1 PAATQ
6 LIVPVARAAAE
17 SQRNADGMAQK
28 LGKKASKLAAAIENK
43 KRDGTV
49 PQFATL
55 STSNAAAATHS
66 GIAVCQRRSAV
77 RSECQPFTCMAR
89 KPSRLGRATSRV
101 SVKSLSPDKRWR
113 MVGSQKAKAYAEPF
127 CTKCN
132 AVRMRTSRC
141 RTACHTV

>member
-1 PAATQ
+1 MIMPEA
-6 LIVPVARAAAE
+6 ISEAE
-17 SQRNADGMAQK
+17 SKNKADGMAQK
-28 LGKKASKLAAAIENK
+28 IGKKASKLAAADENK

-101 SVKSLSPDKRWR
+101 TLKSLSPDKRLS

-127 CTKCN
+127 CMKCN
-132 AVRMRTSRC
+132 AVKMRTSRC